1 MPHSSPQIYHVAN
14 PFVSAIPNI
23 RLMLLVGGS
32 DVAVDLKKV
41 NENGVNIIV
50 GTPGRIADIMER
62 SSLELKLLE
71 VFFMYF
77 LIYILKNLK

>member
-1 MPHSSPQIYHVAN
+1 
-14 PFVSAIPNI
+14 
-23 RLMLLVGGS
+23 MLLVGGS

-62 SSLELKLLE
+62 SSLELKLHE
-71 VFFMYF
+71 VFFM
-77 LIYILKNLK
+77 LKILK